1 MKGAKLFKM
10 DEEEK
15 KDGNK
20 RIFVGINML
29 ELINRVR
36 KNFEEQYG
44 FKPNII
50 DITNLIAKRV
60 DENNLFS

>member
-1 MKGAKLFKM
+1 M
-10 DEEEK
+10 DEEK
-15 KDGNK
+15 NKDGNK
-20 RIFVGINML
+20 RIFIGINML

>member
-1 MKGAKLFKM
+1 M

-29 ELINRVR
+29 ELIDRVR